1 MNISIFKS
9 VAVIMLSVCGL
20 GLYGEKI
27 NVSVSIP
34 PQAYIVQKVG
44 GNKVNVNTM
53 VEDGK
58 SPHDYSPTPRQ
69 VAGLGNSRLYFS
81 IMMPFEQRLEQ
92 KLKGNS
98 ECKFVN
104 MAAGIKLRES
114 SSCDGHHAEHG
125 HHHHNETAD
134 PHVWMSPVNL
144 KIMAENVRQALVQ
157 VMPKDKAEFDRNYRI
172 LAAELTDLNN
182 YIRKTLAAFKGRTV
196 FVYHPAFGYF
206 TDLYGL
212 KLESIEIEG
221 KDPTPRQI
229 MNLISEA
236 KKQNVKTIF
245 VQRQFNSQSAE
256 KIAQAIGGHVVGVNV
271 LDYNIVGLL
280 KKMTD
285 EIKNDFLAE
294 KHN

>member
-1 MNISIFKS
+1 MNTSIFKA
-9 VAVIMLSVCGL
+9 VAVILLSICGL

-34 PQAYIVQKVG
+34 PQAYVVQKVG
-44 GNKVNVNTM
+44 GDKVNVNTM

-81 IMMPFEQRLEQ
+81 IMMPFERRLEQ
-92 KLKGNS
+92 KLKDS
-98 ECKFVN
+98 SKCEFIN
-104 MAAGIKLRES
+104 MAANIKLRES
-114 SSCDGHHAEHG
+114 APCDGHHAGHD
-125 HHHHNETAD
+125 HHHHETAD

-144 KIMAENVRQALVQ
+144 KIMAKNVRQALSQ
-157 VMPKDKAEFDRNYRI
+157 AMPENKAEFDRNYQA
-172 LAAELTDLNN
+172 LTTELTELDV
-182 YIRKTLAAFKGRTV
+182 YIRKSLAEFKGRTV

-229 MNLISEA
+229 MELISEA
-236 KKQNVKTIF
+236 KKQKVKTIF

-256 KIAQAIGGHVVGVNV
+256 KIAQAIGGHVVGIDV
-271 LDYNIVGLL
+271 LDYNIAELL

-285 EIKNDFLAE
+285 EIRNDFLSE
-294 KHN
+294 KRN